1 MSLRET
7 LQKASAVV
15 ADELQRLETGR
26 SRWTL
31 LREPERR
38 KYLHRLHDA
47 LADLERIDEAAP
59 ISGQTGLRN
68 ALTRLAPQATI
79 PNDELWAI
87 LNETQLARVRHGDS
101 ETVCALI
108 EDELQWHKGQTS
120 WLTWDTLYPDSRIPP
135 AVTQY
140 RAGGPVDAGAL
151 ASARN
156 MLLSMYR
163 ARHDDEVARRARGE
177 ERAKNLQVLA
187 ILLALLLTAFVVVY
201 ALAADEG
208 SDWEQFAILISA
220 GGAGAAISGTIKARD
235 RLTRQG
241 DIHRFRDALP
251 AQLLVGAATA
261 VFVYLLFRSEI
272 ISFGNVDLDTN
283 EARAAIAF
291 LAGFSEPWVLRTIER
306 ATQVG
311 SPKGAATH

>member
-1 MSLRET
+1 MNLRQA
-7 LQKASAVV
+7 LQEASAIV
-15 ADELQRLETGR
+15 AGELQRLDTGR
-26 SRWTL
+26 SRWAL

-38 KYLHRLHDA
+38 KYVHRLHDA
-47 LADLERIDEAAP
+47 LADLERIDEAKP
-59 ISGQTGLRN
+59 ISDQAGLRS
-68 ALTRLAPQATI
+68 ALTRLASHKKQI

-87 LNETQLARVRHGDS
+87 LNEAQLARIRHGDA

-108 EDELQWHKGQTS
+108 ENELQWHKGQTS
-120 WLTWDTLYPDSRIPP
+120 WLTWDALYADGGIPP
-135 AVTQY
+135 AVVQY
-140 RAGGPVDAGAL
+140 RAGGPIDPRAL

-156 MLLSMYR
+156 ELLSMYR
-163 ARHDDEVARRARGE
+163 SRHDDEVARRARGE

-187 ILLALLLTAFVVVY
+187 ILLALLLSTFVIVY
-201 ALAADEG
+201 GLADGGDE
-208 SDWEQFAILISA
+208 WEEFAVLISA

-261 VFVYLLFRSEI
+261 VFVYLLFRSDI
-272 ISFGNVDLDTN
+272 ITFGNVDLETD

-311 SPKGAATH
+311 SPKGPRQ

>member
-15 ADELQRLETGR
+15 AGELQRLETGR

-47 LADLERIDEAAP
+47 LADLERIDEVAP
-59 ISGQTGLRN
+59 ISDQTGLRN
-68 ALTRLAPQATI
+68 ALTRLASQANI

-87 LNETQLARVRHGDS
+87 LNETQLARIRHGDA

-108 EDELQWHKGQTS
+108 EDELQWHRGQTS
-120 WLTWDTLYPDSRIPP
+120 WLTWDALYPDSGIPP
-135 AVTQY
+135 AVIQY
-140 RAGGPVDAGAL
+140 RGGGPVDPRAL

-163 ARHDDEVARRARGE
+163 TRHDDEVARRARGE

-187 ILLALLLTAFVVVY
+187 ILLALLLSIFVIVY
-201 ALAADEG
+201 SLADGGDE
-208 SDWEQFAILISA
+208 WEEFAILISA

-261 VFVYLLFRSEI
+261 LFVYLLFQSDI
-272 ISFGNVDLDTN
+272 ITFGNVDLDTN

-311 SPKGAATH
+311 SPKAGTKH